1 MKTPK
6 HIAIIMDGNRR
17 WAKKHGLF
25 AVQGHKRGVD
35 TLREIVRY
43 CGEIKLNFLTVY
55 AFSTENK
62 KRSKLEVNALFSIL
76 AKALEAELAELNK
89 SNVKLSFMG
98 QLNELP
104 KNLYKKILLAQN
116 YLNKNTGLNLV
127 VALNYGGKR
136 EIVEAARKSKNI
148 TEESIS
154 KNLYLPNVPSP
165 DMIIRTGDVF
175 RISNFLLWQGAYSE
189 LHFSPKLW
197 PDFNKNDMKKAILD
211 YNRRERRFG
220 K

>member
-1 MKTPK
+1 MKTPS

-17 WAKKHGLF
+17 WAKKHGF
-25 AVQGHKRGVD
+25 FSVQGHKKGVD

-43 CGEIKLNFLTVY
+43 CGEIKLKFLTVY

-62 KRSKLEVNALFSIL
+62 KRSKIEVNALFSLL
-76 AKALEAELAELNK
+76 AKALEAEIPELDKN
-89 SNVKLSFMG
+89 NVKLSFIG
-98 QLNELP
+98 EIEELP
-104 KNLYKKILLAQN
+104 KRLSLKIKKAQEH
-116 YLNKNTGLNLV
+116 LSKNTGLNLI
-127 VALNYGGKR
+127 VALNYGAKR
-136 EIVEAARKSKNI
+136 EIVEAAKKSINI

-154 KNLYLPNVPSP
+154 KNLYLPNVPDP
-165 DMIIRTGDVF
+165 DLIIRTGGVY

-189 LHFSPKLW
+189 LYFSDKLW

>member
-1 MKTPK
+1 
-6 HIAIIMDGNRR
+6 
-17 WAKKHGLF
+17 
-25 AVQGHKRGVD
+25 
-35 TLREIVRY
+35 VRY

-62 KRSKLEVNALFSIL
+62 KRSKLEVSALFSIL
-76 AKALEAELAELNK
+76 AKALEAELPELNK

-104 KNLYKKILLAQN
+104 KNLYQKILFAQN
-116 YLNKNTGLNLV
+116 YLNKNTGLNLI

-154 KNLYLPNVPSP
+154 KNLYLPNVPDP
-165 DMIIRTGDVF
+165 DLIIRTGGVF

-189 LHFSPKLW
+189 LHFSAKLW